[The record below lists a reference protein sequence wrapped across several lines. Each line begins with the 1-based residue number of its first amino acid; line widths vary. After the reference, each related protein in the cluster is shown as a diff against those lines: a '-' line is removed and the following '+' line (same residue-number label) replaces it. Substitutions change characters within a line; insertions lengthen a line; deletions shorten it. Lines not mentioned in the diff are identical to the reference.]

1 MADNSKH
8 EGIELNVPSRA
19 QRDLEQ
25 RHEAGYRS
33 VVVDNTVDETANPEV
48 TNKQFAVEDN
58 DTSAYRGVSEE
69 YMTYAS
75 EADKPLVA
83 TEGVEAEVLEYLDSG
98 VPGVF
103 KTVPPK
109 DEIVHEVGGQPVEH
123 INTATS
129 GEAHS
134 SKLVDRPAPVGAT
147 RLVPDGE
154 ASAPIPAAPE
164 STPAAPES
172 TPATS
177 VPTPTKA
184 TAAKKTS

>member
-1 MADNSKH
+1 MAENKKD

-25 RHEAGYRS
+25 RHGAGYRP

-58 DTSAYRGVSEE
+58 DTSGYRGVSEE

-83 TEGVEAEVLEYLDSG
+83 TEGIEKEVLDYLDSG

-103 KTVPPK
+103 KSAPPN
-109 DEIVHEVGGQPVEH
+109 DEIVREVGGQSVEH

-134 SKLVDRPAPVGAT
+134 SKLIDRPVPVGAT
-147 RLVPDGE
+147 RVVPDGE
-154 ASAPIPAAPE
+154 ASASAPAPAPA
-164 STPAAPES
+164 SAPAS
-172 TPATS
+172 ATS
-177 VPTPTKA
+177 VPTPTKS
-184 TAAKKTS
+184 TPAKKTS